1 MAVKKETGRFRVRP
15 ERELAFIVIFEALFR
30 DGDDTDALFD
40 SIMEGADADGIYENV
55 VSGAGKLDL
64 GYVRSALSGVR
75 DNSEKIKQLIAAHSK
90 GWKFERMSK
99 VSLAVLELALW
110 EIRFSDGSVHPGTAI
125 NEAVELAKI
134 YDDDKAPG
142 FVNGILGAVVR
153 EPEEK

>member
-1 MAVKKETGRFRVRP
+1 MAVKKESGKFRVRP
-15 ERELAFIVIFEALFR
+15 ERELAFIVIFESLFR
-30 DGDDTDALFD
+30 GPDDTAALFD
-40 SIMEGADADGIYENV
+40 SIMESDDADGIYSDI
-55 VSGAGKLDL
+55 VSGQEKLDL
-64 GYVRSALSGVR
+64 DYVRSALFGVR
-75 DNSEKIKQLIAAHSK
+75 DNSEEIKKLIAAHAK

-110 EIRFSDGSVHPGTAI
+110 EIRFSGGAVHPGTAI

-153 EPEEK
+153 EPGDK